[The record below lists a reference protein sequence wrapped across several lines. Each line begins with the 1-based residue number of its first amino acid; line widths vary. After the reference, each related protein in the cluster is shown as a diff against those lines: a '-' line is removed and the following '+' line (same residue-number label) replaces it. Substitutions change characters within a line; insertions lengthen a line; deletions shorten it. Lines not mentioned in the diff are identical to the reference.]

1 MKAYIL
7 CRFADRSAIYNT
19 WIDDCPIPCVVVD
32 DCVPQWQIPS
42 DAGIVITHMHYRWEE
57 IHALRKMFQ
66 ESSVPV
72 LILADGIL
80 EYRNTWEHP
89 ELADGSMFQP
99 LVGHKVAC
107 IGRGQARILE
117 SWGNPGKAEVVGLP
131 RLDDVL
137 NQEPAP
143 IQSDGM
149 FRLLVATA
157 NTPAFD
163 EGQRETVID
172 SLSLIKERLS
182 VIGKINQREVQTT
195 WRLTDNLEQA
205 VGLPSANE
213 MELADRPTLAEEI
226 DAADAVITTPSTLFL
241 ESALKQ
247 RPTAIL
253 DFHNSPHFVPAAW
266 MINGPQHLDTILSEL
281 ANPPLPKMLFQE
293 TVLHDNLQ
301 CRVPAKPR
309 MLDLIQTMVECGKQA
324 RSLGETLQFPQRI
337 IDDPDQDSRIL
348 RLAPD
353 RFDKSH
359 LVPETNVFLK
369 HRSIRNSF
377 GVELSQLI
385 KRLRYFQDAVR
396 QYGRTGTEDILK
408 HLA

>member
-1 MKAYIL
+1 
-7 CRFADRSAIYNT
+7 
-19 WIDDCPIPCVVVD
+19 
-32 DCVPQWQIPS
+32 
-42 DAGIVITHMHYRWEE
+42 MHYRWEE

-72 LILADGIL
+72 LVLADGIL

-143 IQSDGM
+143 IQRDGM

-182 VIGKINQREVQTT
+182 VIGNINQREVQVT

-205 VGLPSANE
+205 IGLPSANE

-309 MLDLIQTMVECGKQA
+309 MIDLIQTMVECGKQA

-337 IDDPDQDSRIL
+337 IDDPDQGFSRVE
-348 RLAPD
+348 AS
-353 RFDKSH
+353 FDMSH
-359 LVPETNVFLK
+359 LFPENKVFQNQDRQQLQ
-369 HRSIRNSF
+369 
-377 GVELSQLI
+377 VELSQLI
-385 KRLRYFQDAVR
+385 KRLDTLPRDLAEKNQYIEQLLAERDQMKLRNSDLR
-396 QYGRTGTEDILK
+396 QRIMKLRQKLGIKPKTEQ
-408 HLA
+408 

>member
-1 MKAYIL
+1 
-7 CRFADRSAIYNT
+7 
-19 WIDDCPIPCVVVD
+19 
-32 DCVPQWQIPS
+32 
-42 DAGIVITHMHYRWEE
+42 MHYRWEE

-205 VGLPSANE
+205 IGLPPANE

-309 MLDLIQTMVECGKQA
+309 MIDLIQTMVEYGKQA

-337 IDDPDQDSRIL
+337 IDDPDQGFSRVE
-348 RLAPD
+348 AS
-353 RFDKSH
+353 FDMSH
-359 LVPETNVFLK
+359 LFPENKVFQNQDRQQLQ
-369 HRSIRNSF
+369 
-377 GVELSQLI
+377 VELSQLI
-385 KRLRYFQDAVR
+385 KRLDTLPRDLAEKNQYIEQLLAERDQMKLRNSDLR
-396 QYGRTGTEDILK
+396 QRIMKLRQKLGIKPKTEQ
-408 HLA
+408 

>member
-1 MKAYIL
+1 
-7 CRFADRSAIYNT
+7 
-19 WIDDCPIPCVVVD
+19 
-32 DCVPQWQIPS
+32 
-42 DAGIVITHMHYRWEE
+42 MHYRWEE

-72 LILADGIL
+72 LVLADGIL

-143 IQSDGM
+143 IQRDGM

-205 VGLPSANE
+205 IGLPSANE

-301 CRVPAKPR
+301 CRAPAKPR

-337 IDDPDQDSRIL
+337 IDDPDQGFSRVE
-348 RLAPD
+348 AG
-353 RFDKSH
+353 FDMSH
-359 LVPETNVFLK
+359 LFPENKVFQNQDRQQLQ
-369 HRSIRNSF
+369 
-377 GVELSQLI
+377 VELSQLI
-385 KRLRYFQDAVR
+385 KRLDTLPRDLAEKNQYIEQLLAERDQMKLRNSDLR
-396 QYGRTGTEDILK
+396 QRIMKLRQKLGIKPKTQQ
-408 HLA
+408 

>member
-1 MKAYIL
+1 
-7 CRFADRSAIYNT
+7 
-19 WIDDCPIPCVVVD
+19 
-32 DCVPQWQIPS
+32 
-42 DAGIVITHMHYRWEE
+42 MHYRWEE

-182 VIGKINQREVQTT
+182 VIGNINQREVQVT

-205 VGLPSANE
+205 IGLPSANE

-301 CRVPAKPR
+301 CRAPAKPR

-324 RSLGETLQFPQRI
+324 RSLGETLQFPQRV
-337 IDDPDQDSRIL
+337 IDDPDQGFSRVE
-348 RLAPD
+348 AS
-353 RFDKSH
+353 FDMSH
-359 LVPETNVFLK
+359 LFPENKVFQNQDRQQLQ
-369 HRSIRNSF
+369 
-377 GVELSQLI
+377 VELSQLI
-385 KRLRYFQDAVR
+385 KRLDTLPRDLAEKNQYIEQLLAERDQMKLRNSDLR
-396 QYGRTGTEDILK
+396 QRIMKLRQKLGIKPKTQQ
-408 HLA
+408 

>member
-1 MKAYIL
+1 
-7 CRFADRSAIYNT
+7 
-19 WIDDCPIPCVVVD
+19 
-32 DCVPQWQIPS
+32 
-42 DAGIVITHMHYRWEE
+42 MHYRWEE

-72 LILADGIL
+72 LVLADGIL

-143 IQSDGM
+143 IQRDGM

-205 VGLPSANE
+205 IGLPSANE

-301 CRVPAKPR
+301 CRAPAKPR

-337 IDDPDQDSRIL
+337 IDDPDQGFSRVE
-348 RLAPD
+348 AS
-353 RFDKSH
+353 FDMSH
-359 LVPETNVFLK
+359 LFPENKVFQNQDRQQLQ
-369 HRSIRNSF
+369 
-377 GVELSQLI
+377 VELSQLI
-385 KRLRYFQDAVR
+385 KRLDTLPRDLAEKNQYIEQLLAERDQMKLRNSDLR
-396 QYGRTGTEDILK
+396 QRIMKLRQKLGIKPKTQQ
-408 HLA
+408 